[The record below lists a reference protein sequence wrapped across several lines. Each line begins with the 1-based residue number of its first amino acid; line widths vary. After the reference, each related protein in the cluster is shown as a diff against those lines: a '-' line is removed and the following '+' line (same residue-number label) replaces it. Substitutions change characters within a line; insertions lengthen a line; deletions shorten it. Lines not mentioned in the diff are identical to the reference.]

1 MSDRAFRYIEKRSS
15 SHYTNE
21 SKPEQCLV
29 LFSDSLSGLLFMR
42 VVDTASLPPHSLL
55 RTPSHDHQVLRNFR
69 HFLFQNHMSH
79 IQSNPTCP
87 HPHGHRIPIVC
98 AVGFFTISPT
108 TKDPYFVCIS
118 QNKTTSKMYAFMFLS
133 VATSKSNC
141 QAKILIFL
149 MPPPTKEMVSK
160 GRWVNKEGNL
170 VFELFLDREL
180 FMSC

>member
-42 VVDTASLPPHSLL
+42 VVNTASLPPHSLL

-87 HPHGHRIPIVC
+87 HPHGHRIPIVLC
-98 AVGFFTISPT
+98 CGVLYHQSDNQGPLFCL
-108 TKDPYFVCIS
+108 YFPKQDHLENVCLHVFECGHVQKQLPG
-118 QNKTTSKMYAFMFLS
+118 QNPNLFN
-133 VATSKSNC
+133 ATSH
-141 QAKILIFL
+141 
-149 MPPPTKEMVSK
+149 K
-160 GRWVNKEGNL
+160 GDGE
-170 VFELFLDREL
+170 
-180 FMSC
+180 

>member
-69 HFLFQNHMSH
+69 HFV
-79 IQSNPTCP
+79 PEPYVTY
-87 HPHGHRIPIVC
+87 PIKPNLP
-98 AVGFFTISPT
+98 SPT
-108 TKDPYFVCIS
+108 RS
-118 QNKTTSKMYAFMFLS
+118 QDTHSAVLWGSLPSVRQPRTLILS
-133 VATSKSNC
+133 VFPKTRPPRKCMPSCFWVWPRPKATARPKS
-141 QAKILIFL
+141 
-149 MPPPTKEMVSK
+149 
-160 GRWVNKEGNL
+160 
-170 VFELFLDREL
+170 
-180 FMSC
+180 